1 VYNGWAARSGDPAM
15 GGAAITREMPCA
27 LMKTDWAADKK
38 FCVDTNSCSV
48 TKEKKNEFCFDAFK
62 RSSVIYVRDDTQRN
76 VPNAKNVPK
85 IVPNKKN
92 VPKAVPSN
100 QQKKLNLLKKRIQER
115 K

>member
-1 VYNGWAARSGDPAM
+1 M
-15 GGAAITREMPCA
+15 GGAAITRKAACA
-27 LMKTDWAADKK
+27 LMKNDWAADKK

-76 VPNAKNVPK
+76 VPNAKNVPHSIPK
-85 IVPNKKN
+85 PVVISKPISNNKLAQLNALKN
-92 VPKAVPSN
+92 KVQS
-100 QQKKLNLLKKRIQER
+100 R